1 MVSEVTWE
9 RVQKALDYDVHASDI
24 ESIKQCIESG
34 AYQLWE
40 SENSSMVTHG
50 INLASG
56 GVGVN
61 VVAAAGDLQEIVGL
75 LTQVEQEARASGVE
89 LLTTTGRN
97 GWKPTARL
105 LGWDHVASIYTKRLD

>member
-1 MVSEVTWE
+1 MSWDRIQE
-9 RVQKALDYDVHASDI
+9 ALACDVRACDI
-24 ESIKQCIESG
+24 EEIKRCVESG

-40 SENSSMVTHG
+40 SENSSMLTHG

-56 GVGVN
+56 GIGVN